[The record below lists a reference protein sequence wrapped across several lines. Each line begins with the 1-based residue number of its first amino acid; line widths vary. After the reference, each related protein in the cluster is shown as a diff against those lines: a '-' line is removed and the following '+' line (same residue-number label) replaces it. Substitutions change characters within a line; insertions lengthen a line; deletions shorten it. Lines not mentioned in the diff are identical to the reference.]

1 MGVSSSPN
9 IPLIRLIRSK
19 IKKKIAATCKSQA
32 KSENYS
38 ITWWSL
44 SMRQPHSYRF
54 INNVTFVQ
62 FKPSMR
68 ATSENILAELVN
80 NVGVL
85 MVSPFCK
92 QVSWEN
98 LLRSTRHEHSS
109 TTLGWVYTTM
119 DYGLFLIWVHGS
131 PQKKGDSTWKN
142 GTLSYQPNP
151 DLSSMFSRHPRI
163 SAASQETFDSWKLP
177 DLRACGGRL
186 LGFINHL
193 HLATISE
200 YH

>member
-1 MGVSSSPN
+1 MKP
-9 IPLIRLIRSK
+9 RR
-19 IKKKIAATCKSQA
+19 
-32 KSENYS
+32 
-38 ITWWSL
+38 
-44 SMRQPHSYRF
+44 MRQPHSF
-54 INNVTFVQ
+54 IKFYKLRHLFPIQ
-62 FKPSMR
+62 AIHARDLRKHPCGAR
-68 ATSENILAELVN
+68 QQRRRPHGQPLCE
-80 NVGVL
+80 
-85 MVSPFCK
+85 

-109 TTLGWVYTTM
+109 TTLGRVYMTM

-186 LGFINHL
+186 FGIHQSSPLSYNIR
-193 HLATISE
+193 ISLNIQCGE
-200 YH
+200 YCSIQKHFKLR

>member
-1 MGVSSSPN
+1 
-9 IPLIRLIRSK
+9 
-19 IKKKIAATCKSQA
+19 
-32 KSENYS
+32 
-38 ITWWSL
+38 
-44 SMRQPHSYRF
+44 MRQPHSYRF

-109 TTLGWVYTTM
+109 TTL
-119 DYGLFLIWVHGS
+119 
-131 PQKKGDSTWKN
+131 
-142 GTLSYQPNP
+142 
-151 DLSSMFSRHPRI
+151 
-163 SAASQETFDSWKLP
+163 
-177 DLRACGGRL
+177 
-186 LGFINHL
+186 
-193 HLATISE
+193 
-200 YH
+200 